1 MKYNENKY
9 YYDGYAAHTN
19 GWPVDSS
26 PLIAGTHS
34 SLSWNHGW
42 RDAENDS
49 RKRSA
54 LNETDNANQQFESLA
69 TKQDE
74 GWNGEGMPPVG
85 SIVELM
91 DDSQSSAWEQ
101 VTIKFY
107 GDAFAVWGANGREE
121 SNSLCH
127 VRVRPIRTEADRKR
141 EEAINE
147 IASLIGRGT
156 FCDDAAGIYDAIAAG
171 KIPHIK
177 LEPDYE

>member
-74 GWNGEGMPPVG
+74 GWSGEGLPPVG
-85 SIVELM
+85 CECEREAPRGWSRCRINYVSKEFIVYQMLETGNEYASTL
-91 DDSQSSAWEQ
+91 SA
-101 VTIKFY
+101 IKF
-107 GDAFAVWGANGREE
+107 
-121 SNSLCH
+121 
-127 VRVRPIRTEADRKR
+127 RPIRTEAERKR
-141 EEAINE
+141 EEAVAALKALKPQLVGN
-147 IASLIGRGT
+147 L
-156 FCDDAAGIYDAIAAG
+156 AGILYDEIAAG
-171 KIPHIK
+171 KIPNIK
-177 LEPDYE
+177 LESPHE